1 MAFYRSA
8 QGMPD
13 NMTTAGSWL
22 LRAIMY
28 PYTKNTNIVPFVYED
43 AFPCFDSSPIFKEEA
58 KTVLC
63 LDVPFS
69 YNHLAF
75 DPDFDSLSYNWAYP
89 LQGSSFSYNTFYSL
103 IQCHTKQDCLSIFSK

>member
-1 MAFYRSA
+1 MTSA
-8 QGMPD
+8 G
-13 NMTTAGSWL
+13 AWL

-28 PYTKNTNIVPFVYED
+28 PYTKNTNIVPYVYED
-43 AFPCFDSSPIFKEEA
+43 VFPCFDSSPIFKEEA

-69 YNHLAF
+69 YSHLAF

-89 LQGSSFSYNTFYSL
+89 LQGSSGT
-103 IQCHTKQDCLSIFSK
+103 